1 MQRLKSVQKQQKM
14 SLEVK
19 KILNNKGQT
28 GNSFA
33 TGSNDDIL
41 KLIKEK
47 GFTEHH
53 LIDMDGNI
61 VSQETLNEMGR
72 KFASGVYDAISP
84 LREFSDK
91 MEKTAKTIESAS
103 VVNNMT
109 QQPIN
114 VNMGD
119 IHLHEVQDVD
129 GLSKAIIQQMPG
141 KMLQARVIKTTE
153 VQFCTLCRK

>member
-1 MQRLKSVQKQQKM
+1 
-14 SLEVK
+14 
-19 KILNNKGQT
+19 
-28 GNSFA
+28 
-33 TGSNDDIL
+33 
-41 KLIKEK
+41 
-47 GFTEHH
+47 
-53 LIDMDGNI
+53 MDGNI

-91 MEKTAKTIESAS
+91 MEKAAKIIESAS
-103 VVNNMT
+103 VVNNVT

-141 KMLQARVIKTTE
+141 KMLQAIHQR
-153 VQFCTLCRK
+153 